1 MIKPLTAGALIF
13 FSVQT
18 ASAQTARCI
27 PRAAAAEMAVSL
39 VPALIDSA
47 AAACAPHLPPGAYLG
62 GGSRALAERLRADTA
77 AVRPAAVAMVLSLT
91 GQPEAAPGADQ
102 DLMVQTLVEG
112 FTASLD
118 PAQCRG
124 TSEMLE
130 ALSPLPTAN
139 VSRAVAAALGVA
151 LASSGE
157 DGPPICRE

>member
-1 MIKPLTAGALIF
+1 MIKPLTAAALIL
-13 FSVQT
+13 FSGGAAT
-18 ASAQTARCI
+18 AQASQCI
-27 PRAAAAEMAVSL
+27 PRAAAAQMAVSL

-47 AAACAPHLPPGAYLG
+47 ASSCAPHLPQGAYLG
-62 GGSRALAERLRADTA
+62 AGSRALAERLRADTA
-77 AVRPAAVAMVLSLT
+77 AVRPSAVAMVLSLT

-102 DLMVQTLVEG
+102 DRMIRTLVEG

-118 PAQCRG
+118 AAQCRG

>member
-1 MIKPLTAGALIF
+1 MLAGSTGAL
-13 FSVQT
+13 
-18 ASAQTARCI
+18 ALLAAQPAFAQSRCI

-47 AAACAPHLPPGAYLG
+47 ATACAAHLPPGAYLG
-62 GGSRALAERLRADTA
+62 AGSRALAERLRTDTA

-91 GQPEAAPGADQ
+91 GQPEPAPGADQ
-102 DLMVQTLVEG
+102 DRMVQTLVEG